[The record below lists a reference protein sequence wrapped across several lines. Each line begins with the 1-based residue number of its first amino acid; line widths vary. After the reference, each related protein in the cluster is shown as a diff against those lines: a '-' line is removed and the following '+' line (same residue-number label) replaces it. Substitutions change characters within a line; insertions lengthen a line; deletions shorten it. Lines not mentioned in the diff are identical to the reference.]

1 FTVDTRPEI
10 AVWAAGNIW
19 TDTNGNFKF
28 DPDNADFV
36 HRDITY
42 MVGLTSDD
50 FFAGNFVA
58 DPAAT
63 ADGFDKIGG
72 YGSIAPLGGMR
83 WLIDTDNDGVP
94 NINHVDASGI
104 NGTPIAGNF
113 DGNLDNGDEVALFD
127 GVTWHFDRDHDFLVG
142 GAGDNSHVVN
152 GMRGYPIVGDFNGD
166 GVDDLGT
173 WTDDTFQI
181 AVATSAPGT
190 PAVWPTSVTHSFRFG
205 FIGVRERPVAA
216 DMNMDGID
224 DLGLW
229 VPDREGMAPR
239 EGSEWFFLVSGNVS
253 DQNGGTIGPSV
264 LDRIVTDSTT
274 GLSVVEFAT
283 VPFGNDITAQMG
295 DEYALPLVGNFD
307 PPISSANTDLG
318 EPGGNS
324 HTNFDNPLD
333 VNADG
338 YVTPLDAVMV
348 INHLNNQGSER
359 LTGYT
364 HVAPFVDVNTDGFVA
379 PIDPLL
385 VVNHLNANSSAN
397 QGAPSSGEGEWA
409 ERIADVIFVEQTEL
423 KLANQSSNDLAW
435 APATDSTSQQEAAE
449 SKADSPLADEVFDGN
464 DDFWR
469 QAATAQQPVLAARP
483 LIADEASEE
492 GEQSL
497 LDQLAEENTEK
508 GYVSDIDRLMRDLQ

>member
-1 FTVDTRPEI
+1 M
-10 AVWAAGNIW
+10 ALAG
-19 TDTNGNFKF
+19 
-28 DPDNADFV
+28 
-36 HRDITY
+36 
-42 MVGLTSDD
+42 
-50 FFAGNFVA
+50 
-58 DPAAT
+58 
-63 ADGFDKIGG
+63 
-72 YGSIAPLGGMR
+72 
-83 WLIDTDNDGVP
+83 
-94 NINHVDASGI
+94 
-104 NGTPIAGNF
+104 
-113 DGNLDNGDEVALFD
+113 
-127 GVTWHFDRDHDFLVG
+127 
-142 GAGDNSHVVN
+142 
-152 GMRGYPIVGDFNGD
+152 
-166 GVDDLGT
+166 
-173 WTDDTFQI
+173 
-181 AVATSAPGT
+181 
-190 PAVWPTSVTHSFRFG
+190 
-205 FIGVRERPVAA
+205 
-216 DMNMDGID
+216 DGID